1 MIRDGKAAE
10 ALALFQQAAK
20 RFPGAW
26 PTDVGIARAYS
37 ALGNYKEALKHAKA
51 ALAIA
56 PDDVNRKNL
65 ERMIGLLEQGK
76 DMNQ

>member
-1 MIRDGKAAE
+1 MTI
-10 ALALFQQAAK
+10 FQQAAK
-20 RFPGAW
+20 RWPGAW

-37 ALGNYKEALKHAKA
+37 AMGDYKQALKHARA

-56 PDDVNRKNL
+56 PDDLNRKNL